1 LKPPTLIIL
10 ASGPGERFRASGGT
24 THKLAAILAGKT
36 VLEHVLAAARATGL
50 PWHLEEAE
58 HPGMGDSIAAAVAA
72 TRDAPGWLILPGDL
86 PLIRSATIQ
95 AVAAALDSASVVV
108 PTYDGRRGH
117 PVGFTAECLP
127 ALLALSG
134 QGGAAAIVRAQHA
147 LELVVDDLGCVTD
160 IDTLADLERAEQLL
174 RETPPG

>member
-1 LKPPTLIIL
+1 MKPPILIIL

-36 VLEHVLAAARATGL
+36 VLEHVLAAARASGL

-86 PLIRSATIQ
+86 PLIKSATIQ
-95 AVAAALDSASVVV
+95 AVAAALDGASVVV
-108 PTYDGRRGH
+108 PTYGGQRGH
-117 PVGFTAECLP
+117 PVGFVAKCRP

-134 QGGAAAIVRAQHA
+134 QGGAAAIVRAQQA

-160 IDTLADLERAEQLL
+160 IDTLADLRRAEQLL
-174 RETPPG
+174 RES